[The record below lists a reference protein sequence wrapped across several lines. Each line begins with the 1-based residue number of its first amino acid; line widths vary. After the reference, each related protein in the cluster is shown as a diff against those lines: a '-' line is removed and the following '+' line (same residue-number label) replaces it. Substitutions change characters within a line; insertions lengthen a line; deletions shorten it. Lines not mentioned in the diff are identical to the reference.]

1 MPESPSLIHAAPVR
15 WGPSTR
21 TCTGCWGS
29 GGNEALALAAGHA
42 LRMGLKAFQ
51 EKKKE
56 GKSRGLEPAGGF
68 RLK

>member
-1 MPESPSLIHAAPVR
+1 M
-15 WGPSTR
+15 
-21 TCTGCWGS
+21 
-29 GGNEALALAAGHA
+29 AAGHA